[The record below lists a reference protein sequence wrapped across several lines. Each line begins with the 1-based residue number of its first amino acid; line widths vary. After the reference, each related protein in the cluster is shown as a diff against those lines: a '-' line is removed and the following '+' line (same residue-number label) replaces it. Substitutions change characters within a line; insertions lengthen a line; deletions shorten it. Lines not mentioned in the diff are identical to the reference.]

1 MWLYVPNLSTSSPS
15 APAAAGSISESNWR
29 FPALAASVW
38 WRGKP
43 SPSRTWFQRWN
54 KVSFIRLLCGAMPE
68 PSTADAGVD
77 AWTASLAASRVSPTA
92 LPGGSVEAS
101 MSATCG
107 PTPDASSCNPDA
119 GSSLSKTSA
128 ACSRRGLTKSLE
140 PSGYG
145 ETFASLVSRLRSD
158 CLRRRKSARA
168 MSGSGSSSSAWPTPA
183 ANNGERGGM
192 TPEERE
198 GHTLNLQDQ
207 VQGFN
212 VSAWPT
218 PTANDFK
225 GRGPTLERSDGKMRG
240 DRLDYAAEQLWY
252 TPNVP
257 NGGRTLSEDTSPTG
271 MTADGIKRQVG
282 LENQV
287 RWWATPQA
295 RDHMPPHSPER
306 IAAMKALGHG
316 MRNLNDEAAMWMTPR
331 SHEVGNYQ
339 YSRGDK
345 TKPVETLTG
354 QTIYSR
360 LAQVTVKTGKPSS
373 KERRSLNPLF
383 VEWLMGWP
391 PGWTLLVST
400 DFACSATELC
410 RFNQRMRSALS
421 AIALPAEAPPA
432 QLALFG

>member
-1 MWLYVPNLSTSSPS
+1 
-15 APAAAGSISESNWR
+15 
-29 FPALAASVW
+29 
-38 WRGKP
+38 
-43 SPSRTWFQRWN
+43 
-54 KVSFIRLLCGAMPE
+54 
-68 PSTADAGVD
+68 
-77 AWTASLAASRVSPTA
+77 
-92 LPGGSVEAS
+92 
-101 MSATCG
+101 
-107 PTPDASSCNPDA
+107 
-119 GSSLSKTSA
+119 
-128 ACSRRGLTKSLE
+128 
-140 PSGYG
+140 
-145 ETFASLVSRLRSD
+145 
-158 CLRRRKSARA
+158 
-168 MSGSGSSSSAWPTPA
+168 
-183 ANNGERGGM
+183 M

-225 GRGPTLERSDGKMRG
+225 GSGPTLERSDGKMRG

-354 QTIYSR
+354 QAIYSR

-410 RFNQRMRSALS
+410 RFKQRMRSALS